1 LFGDADTAGSFGTCL
16 GASVF
21 LAGAAVFGAASLA
34 AGIAQTPGRL
44 IAARVVEGMAA
55 AAMIP

>member
-1 LFGDADTAGSFGTCL
+1 L